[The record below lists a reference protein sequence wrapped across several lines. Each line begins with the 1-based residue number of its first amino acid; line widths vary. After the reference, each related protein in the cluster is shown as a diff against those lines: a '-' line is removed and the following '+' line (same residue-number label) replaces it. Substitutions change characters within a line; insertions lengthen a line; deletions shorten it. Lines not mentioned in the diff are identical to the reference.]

1 MFCHPL
7 DDPSGEALVLG
18 HVALGELGVEILGEL
33 VDPGTIIGALIR
45 RMPLYIA
52 GGQGLLEHLNDPQH
66 CFLALGIFR
75 GVGAA
80 RFRKRHV
87 VLSRLASRLVR
98 VTLLGGERL
107 GLSIQRGAGGAMQAA
122 CRRMCSAFKSSSPRA
137 SPFPSAPWAGLT
149 QVRAGRA
156 PLLAGPNSLC
166 VSRSPIVSVRNAILL
181 QVCAFEELVRTRGV
195 FRRLAPGLG
204 LTSRRTRQGLAQDPK
219 FKEVCT
225 IKRKC
230 AC

>member
-137 SPFPSAPWAGLT
+137 SPSPSAPWAGLT
-149 QVRAGRA
+149 QVRVRPRPRDAPAFSRA
-156 PLLAGPNSLC
+156 EFFVCISLAHCKCEKCHFATGLC
-166 VSRSPIVSVRNAILL
+166 V
-181 QVCAFEELVRTRGV
+181 
-195 FRRLAPGLG
+195 
-204 LTSRRTRQGLAQDPK
+204 
-219 FKEVCT
+219 
-225 IKRKC
+225 
-230 AC
+230 